1 MSRQQGNNYEKQ
13 AADFLRKQGLILL
26 TKNFYAYRGELD
38 LVMQDKQ
45 TLVFIEVRYRKN
57 TNFGTPEETV
67 TCSKQRHL
75 VKAAQ
80 KFLQLNQALAQLPCR
95 FDVIAITQ
103 SGNTA
108 KINWIK
114 NAFLIT

>member
-1 MSRQQGNNYEKQ
+1 MSRQQGKNYEQQ

-26 TKNFYAYRGELD
+26 AKNFYAYRGELD
-38 LVMQDKQ
+38 LVMREKQ
-45 TLVFIEVRYRKN
+45 TLVFIEVRFRKN

-67 TCSKQRHL
+67 TWSKQQHL
-75 VKAAQ
+75 AKAAQ
-80 KFLQLNQALAQLPCR
+80 SYLQRNKALAQLPCR
-95 FDVIAITQ
+95 FDVIAITAAD
-103 SGNTA
+103 NTT